1 VAGSWPAVHRCAA
14 AMWPLRMP
22 NDDARLWAG
31 CQEHA
36 TAAPAHPL
44 LSRYA
49 SLRFTAGLCCSTSR
63 ETGAL
68 SNARAARWRTTSVA
82 STIHTLKQA
91 LSEPSKA
98 KPYFMT
104 GSVSAFWLP
113 RGNRPL
119 PSPTACSCLLT
130 DVPHRTPS
138 FETLLATVAPS
149 ASTEIVLL
157 MRFCIRRSPNV
168 DLKTPMA
175 VGALLLRLDL
185 KRPSLD
191 HT

>member
-1 VAGSWPAVHRCAA
+1 MRSGHG
-14 AMWPLRMP
+14 PLRMP

-91 LSEPSKA
+91 LSESSKA

-130 DVPHRTPS
+130 DVPHRTLS
-138 FETLLATVAPS
+138 FETLLAKEAPS

-157 MRFCIRRSPNV
+157 MRFCISSLTQRGSQNTDGCRRFIATTGSQTPN
-168 DLKTPMA
+168 T
-175 VGALLLRLDL
+175 GSHLR
-185 KRPSLD
+185 RR
-191 HT
+191 